1 MALDEG
7 GNAAAGLRGYEPRKE
22 VLLETLAEIIESH
35 EKLQIWNDAT
45 EAAINAESENANQ
58 TLVHNIRLT
67 AALILASGRSVSSQN
82 FELMRALNISDQ
94 TLSASELAKGF
105 VAGTLQEITLPVR
118 TLAEMQRPEDMRLEH
133 AQRRADALEASVMQI
148 GANTLTM
155 ASLAAENVKVAWNH
169 PEKLAVAL
177 NDKMD
182 GAYASYQSKLNE
194 VPDSLAKGLMHESAE
209 QSLGASFGVAAIGM
223 FRKAATSSGRLMRDF
238 SEQMTF
244 TDMSSAVKSV
254 EYKPDNQHFII
265 GHVINGTLRYEIK
278 KSDGD
283 RWGHGNEMLA
293 SMIDKFEKNGIDIKR
308 MQGAMMTEGPSSSVG
323 RQYLN
328 AIAAGH
334 TPEEAAF
341 MTLTGQQAKAL
352 GMNHVI
358 VPPMSP
364 VDNSLHPLFTKEPP
378 VKKIDDTRSSADEL
392 TSKEVIIGQLKSLG
406 LPVDKEQMVIAH
418 VDKNFDVSAREDTRT
433 L

>member
-1 MALDEG
+1 MALDEE
-7 GNAAAGLRGYEPRKE
+7 GNAASGLHGYEPRKE
-22 VLLETLAEIIESH
+22 LSVGTLAEIIESH

-45 EAAINAESENANQ
+45 EAAINAEGGNTN
-58 TLVHNIRLT
+58 LLLIHNIRLT
-67 AALILASGRSVSSQN
+67 AALVLASGRNVSSQN

-94 TLSASELAKGF
+94 TLSATELAKGF
-105 VAGTLQEITLPVR
+105 VAGTLQEITLPAR
-118 TLAEMQRPEDMRLEH
+118 ALAEMQRPEDMRLEH
-133 AQRRADALEASVMQI
+133 AQKRADALEAAVMQL
-148 GANTLTM
+148 GSNTLTM
-155 ASLAAENVKVAWNH
+155 ASLATESVKSAWDH
-169 PEKLAVAL
+169 PEKMTVAL
-177 NDKMD
+177 KDKVE
-182 GAYASYQSKLNE
+182 GVYADYQSQLNE
-194 VPDSLAKGLMHESAE
+194 VPQNLAKGLMHENAE
-209 QSLGASFGVAAIGM
+209 QTLGAGFGVAAIGM

-238 SEQMTF
+238 SEQMKF

-254 EYKPDNQHFII
+254 EYKPDSQHFII

-283 RWGHGNEMLA
+283 RWGHGNEMLT
-293 SMIDKFEKNGIDIKR
+293 SMVDKFQQNGVDIKR

-364 VDNSLHPLFTKEPP
+364 VDNSLHPLFSKEPT
-378 VKKIDDTRSSADEL
+378 VNKIDDKRSSADEL
-392 TSKEVIIGQLKSLG
+392 TSKDVIIGQLKSLG
-406 LPVDKEQMVIAH
+406 LPADKEQMVIAH
-418 VDKNFDVSAREDTRT
+418 VDKNFDISSREDA
-433 L
+433 LKL